1 MKEQTE
7 RAASRT
13 VMRAMRALPGPVVQR
28 LVSVWAPLARY
39 GGTSKGGAAALSRAI
54 SVLAEPPLQLRT
66 SDKPLPIA
74 EIAAR
79 LGRSDEELERWAS
92 LGLLGDPETP
102 GRPGGSGEAS
112 LGRRAAALWGPAA
125 VERARLV
132 DYLRRH
138 GVDEE
143 ELHQAHLQHRLPL
156 LVIDRTV
163 AGRATMT
170 LEEVAR
176 RTGVEPEFAAAV
188 WRALGLPPGEPGE
201 LVYTRRD
208 LEGMRVLAAMRSLFP
223 DDDLIEATSV
233 MGLAMAQVAASQVE
247 LFRRRISSQGREGAA
262 GNLDVVLRNAAMVD
276 LMLPTAGHLL
286 EQVHR
291 RHIEA
296 AVRGESVTAVEEAE
310 GALPGMVELCV
321 GFADL
326 VGYTAASERVGLLDL
341 GEMSGALVRHAEEAL
356 PRHGARIVKTLGDAV
371 MFTTPDAASGAAAAL
386 ELMELSGGDE
396 RLPPLRAGLA
406 YGPVLRRYG
415 DCFGRTVNVASRLS
429 SAAAPGTVLLHMDA
443 PIDEAAWAERGVAAG
458 KPVRVK
464 AKGIA
469 DGIEAMPVLRA

>member
-1 MKEQTE
+1 MKDQAR
-7 RAASRT
+7 RATSRT
-13 VMRAMRALPGPVVQR
+13 MMRAMRTLPGPVVRRMVQ
-28 LVSVWAPLARY
+28 VWAPLARY
-39 GGTSKGGAAALSRAI
+39 GGTSRGGAMALSRAI
-54 SVLAEPPLQLRT
+54 SVLAEPPLTLRS
-66 SDKPLPIA
+66 SDRPLSIG

-79 LGRSDEELERWAS
+79 LDRSEDEVERWARM
-92 LGLLGDPETP
+92 GLLGEPEP
-102 GRPGGSGEAS
+102 
-112 LGRRAAALWGPAA
+112 AAGTAPTATLWGPGAA
-125 VERARLV
+125 ERARLI

-143 ELHQAHLQHRLPL
+143 EVHQAHLQHRLPL

-163 AGRATMT
+163 AGRPTMT

-176 RTGVEPEFAAAV
+176 RTGVETAFASQV

-201 LVYTRRD
+201 VVYTRRD
-208 LEGMRVLAAMRSLFP
+208 LEGMRVLAAMRSLFA
-223 DDDLIEATSV
+223 DEDLLEATSV
-233 MGLAMAQVAASQVE
+233 LGLAMSQVAASQVE
-247 LFRRRISSQGREGAA
+247 LFRRRVGGQISDGTG
-262 GNLDVVLRNAAMVD
+262 GNLDFVLRNAAMVD

-296 AVRGESVTAVEEAE
+296 AVRGESVAAVEEAE
-310 GALPGMVELCV
+310 GTLPGQVDLCV

-326 VGYTAASERVGLLDL
+326 VGFTAASERLGALDI
-341 GEMSGALVRHAEEAL
+341 GEMAGGLVRHAEEAL

-371 MFTTPDAASGAAAAL
+371 MFTTPDAASGAAAAVDLL
-386 ELMELSGGDE
+386 ERAGGDE
-396 RLPPLRAGLA
+396 RLPPLRIGLA

-429 SAAAPGTVLLHMDA
+429 NLASPGTVLLHSDA
-443 PIDEAAWAERGVAAG
+443 PVDEGEWARHDVAAG

-464 AKGIA
+464 AKGIEG
-469 DGIEAMPVLRA
+469 GIEAVPVLRA